1 MTIEQTGI
9 PISPTRVDICRHDL
23 KRMHTLARTLFRLS
37 QRESYQQRVFPEVP
51 EIARFDPGHAALM
64 MGYDFHL
71 GPDGPRL
78 IEVNTNAGG
87 AFVAWQ
93 SQMRDLQGGAGIAMS
108 GRFQQRLLFSF
119 QREWREFSRSLRALK
134 CLVILDDDPP
144 NQPLY
149 PEMVSCRDWLIRHGI
164 DTRIADPGDLQ
175 SSAEGVY
182 HQGRKVELIYNRHC
196 DFYLEDEAQSAL
208 RSAYLAGSVCLSP
221 NPFAYGLLA
230 DKRRMTLWSDEAVLQ
245 QLGLSSART
254 RLLLEMVPL
263 SRLMGDMD
271 ATHLWDERKQLIFK
285 PVNKFGGRGVLMGK
299 SITRK
304 RFAEMEPDSTL
315 VQQLV
320 PPSQVTSKDGESFK
334 VDLRLF
340 VYRDH
345 LLGVGAR
352 LYQGQLTNLRT
363 PGGGFAPVRIV

>member
-1 MTIEQTGI
+1 MTEYAGI

-37 QRESYQQRVFPEVP
+37 QRRSYHRRVFPDLP

-71 GPDGPRL
+71 GADGPRL

-93 SQMRDLQGGAGIAMS
+93 SQMRDLQGGDGIPLS

-119 QREWREFSRSLRALK
+119 LREWRDFSRSLRALE
-134 CLVILDDDPP
+134 CLVILDEDPP

-149 PEMVSCRDWLIRHGI
+149 PEMVSCRDWLISHGI
-164 DTRIADPGDLQ
+164 DTRIADPGELQ
-175 SSAEGVY
+175 IDGNGVY
-182 HQGRKVELIYNRHC
+182 HQKRKVELIYNRHC
-196 DFYLEDEAQSAL
+196 DFFLEDQAQSSL
-208 RSAYLAGSVCLSP
+208 RRAYLAGSICLSP

-230 DKRRMTLWSDEAVLQ
+230 DKRRMILWSDEVVLQ

-263 SRLMGDMD
+263 SRLMCDLD
-271 ATHLWDERKQLIFK
+271 AAQLWDERKKLIFK

-304 RFAEMEPDSTL
+304 RFAELEPDSTL
-315 VQQLV
+315 VQQIV
-320 PPSQVTSKDGESFK
+320 PPSQVMSQEGDSFK

-363 PGGGFAPVRIV
+363 PGGGFAPVRII